1 MPVPKKGIPPTMQEI
16 QGYREYMLAVQA
28 ALCEPPAKARALL
41 DGLEPK
47 RRIFGDVEQNL
58 IPNPQGI
65 NAVRIDLMTAR
76 PELMQALSSK

>member
-1 MPVPKKGIPPTMQEI
+1 
-16 QGYREYMLAVQA
+16 MLAVQA
-28 ALCEPPAKARALL
+28 ALREPPAESKALL